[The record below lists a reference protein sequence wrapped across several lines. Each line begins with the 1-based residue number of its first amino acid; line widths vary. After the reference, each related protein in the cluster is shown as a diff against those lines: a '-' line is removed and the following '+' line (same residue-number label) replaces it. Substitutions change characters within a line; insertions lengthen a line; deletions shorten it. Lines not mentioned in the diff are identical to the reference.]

1 MQVESLQAHAESE
14 ASRGFTNLES
24 KGFPQG
30 SGVSPILFNTVF
42 ENSALRGHFSK
53 LHPSVRVLSY
63 ADDFLVFSKV
73 DLPNI
78 WEESAE
84 MKASGL
90 QINREK
96 SRLICSNGNFVVPS
110 VKYLGATFHFP
121 KGNKS
126 LILVEGTPRSGA
138 KLMFDKE
145 HMIGAFKLR
154 DQQLRKFAKALDKDY
169 PLSPD
174 KVLDLWSKGVAP
186 FSLIPYSVIE
196 GSAKL
201 GFSTIKEILSVSI
214 SDSSNLDRT
223 QFPSSSHLSDKQIL
237 DWASTQPDF
246 GEGLDANLN
255 PHMSQA
261 ALRSEYF
268 LRKLGDIPKMKSSSS
283 GPAPSRL
290 LSDESRSKAGKAFR
304 KATEFFNTRLKGLLI
319 NRLHA
324 GSWNPP
330 QEEASRSLESPKKTQ
345 GRSWLELKTRTA
357 EAKVLQFSLLSSAEK
372 HAVLDN
378 PAVIR
383 AFSEA
388 RKDASSKGWHL
399 TPREFLDNISIYN
412 STSLATVDFLRYLKN
427 PRSVKISNKGQ
438 LVYK

>member
-1 MQVESLQAHAESE
+1 
-14 ASRGFTNLES
+14 
-24 KGFPQG
+24 
-30 SGVSPILFNTVF
+30 
-42 ENSALRGHFSK
+42 
-53 LHPSVRVLSY
+53 
-63 ADDFLVFSKV
+63 
-73 DLPNI
+73 
-78 WEESAE
+78 
-84 MKASGL
+84 
-90 QINREK
+90 
-96 SRLICSNGNFVVPS
+96 
-110 VKYLGATFHFP
+110 
-121 KGNKS
+121 
-126 LILVEGTPRSGA
+126 
-138 KLMFDKE
+138 MFDKE

-154 DQQLRKFAKALDKDY
+154 DQQLRNFAKALDKDY

-214 SDSSNLDRT
+214 SDSSDLDRT
-223 QFPSSSHLSDKQIL
+223 QFPSSSHLSEKQIL